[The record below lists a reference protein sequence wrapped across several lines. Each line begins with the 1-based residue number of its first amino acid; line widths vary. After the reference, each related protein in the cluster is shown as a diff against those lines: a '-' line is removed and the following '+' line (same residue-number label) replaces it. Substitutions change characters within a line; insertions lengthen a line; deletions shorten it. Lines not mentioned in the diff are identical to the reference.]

1 MEVLEQV
8 GVSRVQSL
16 PGLELYGEGV
26 LIGFI
31 DTGIRYEDMVFRNL
45 DGSTRIIAIWDQTIQ
60 SGKLPEYLPYG
71 SEYTRDMIDEALRSE
86 HPLEIVPTMDT
97 NGHGTFV
104 ASVACGSAD
113 AENVF
118 MGMAPEADI
127 AVVKLK
133 EAKQYLRDFYFIHSD
148 APCYQE
154 NDIMAAVYYLR
165 MLAAGRRQPVRNAAP
180 PCFPGNP

>member
-1 MEVLEQV
+1 
-8 GVSRVQSL
+8 
-16 PGLELYGEGV
+16 
-26 LIGFI
+26 
-31 DTGIRYEDMVFRNL
+31 
-45 DGSTRIIAIWDQTIQ
+45 
-60 SGKLPEYLPYG
+60 
-71 SEYTRDMIDEALRSE
+71 MIDEALRSE

-154 NDIMAAVYYLR
+154 NDMKSLLPFYPARSSATCPQLFYFPDFLPT
-165 MLAAGRRQPVRNAAP
+165 GRI
-180 PCFPGNP
+180 